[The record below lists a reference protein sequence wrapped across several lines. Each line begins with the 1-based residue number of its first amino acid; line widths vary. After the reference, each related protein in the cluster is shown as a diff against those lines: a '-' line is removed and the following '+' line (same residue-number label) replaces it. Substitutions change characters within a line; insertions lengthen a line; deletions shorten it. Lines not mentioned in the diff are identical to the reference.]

1 MATGNITI
9 AVKLEGVQNAA
20 QQLDQLKNKITKGL
34 NFGKVALGI
43 TAVSQGLNILRQGLA
58 AANRIMN
65 TTIERY
71 AQFDK
76 GLANVSTLLGDQANK
91 YLPQYRRELIALS
104 SKYGEAVENLTKPLY
119 DVISASV
126 EPAKAMQL
134 LDVAAKGAK
143 VGIADLGTAVDT
155 YTTSINA
162 WHLAV
167 DQAAKVADIWQ
178 MTIKRGKTTLGEIG
192 QNLAKVAPLAAA
204 LNVPIEQIAAGL
216 ATLTKQGVPT
226 AIAFTQLAAI
236 FRGLVRHEKDAA
248 RHFPKLAPI
257 FNKQALASMGLQK
270 WLTKLYEATGGNV
283 NILVKLFGRA
293 EAINAVLAMT
303 GKNAK
308 MAAEDLAAMQ
318 NATGEL
324 ERGFENVKKS
334 FSFRWDQLK
343 TKFQNIALVLGESLA
358 PAALAVGNVVAKILQ
373 LVNPLL
379 RLLGK
384 MPLGIQVLTAAV
396 IGLVAAQ
403 SKWAWASKLARL
415 NVISLSKA
423 AIQQTRAF
431 YKLSFSVANINRK
444 LPTLQRL
451 LGGTTKASRILSG
464 VFQAGLAP
472 AIAFATTE
480 VIRAIDAFKEMRKAH
495 KELMESLSSMSDLQ
509 LAQTMVASLE
519 IARKEIAETGKV
531 SKETRKQFKLLV
543 KAGKID
549 KSVLDALDDAV
560 QLNKEWTFWQL
571 RLADAVKK
579 WREEHKKSKGKE
591 PAPDKDFKDLN
602 KLLDELLNK
611 TKDTGEAISEL
622 PAKFKP
628 LHDALHKY
636 NIDVSQLLERMEK
649 GVKLKISYEIPEI
662 PIDEADIEEKQEQMP
677 KLTVKTDFSVEGITE
692 EDAARI
698 KGALNSVQYAFAD
711 TFADIM
717 TGTMSLKKAFHSLG
731 YSIQKA
737 FVQLA
742 AQSVARSIF
751 AQLHSIL
758 TAAGGYIVQAG
769 AKLIQWFVGTMGPL
783 GIPAAAASIAG
794 IIALFNQL
802 KHAVGFAEGGLWTG
816 GPAYIVPVTPGAP
829 IGMISERGE
838 PEYIVP
844 ASKAQASTVIIEN
857 HYHIS
862 GAVID
867 KQAFEGFVDDINYI
881 QRRENFLRRG

>member
-58 AANRIMN
+58 AANRVMN

-104 SKYGEAVENLTKPLY
+104 SKYGEAVTNLTKPLY

-167 DQAAKVADIWQ
+167 DQATKVADIWQ

-236 FRGLVRHEKDAA
+236 FRGLVRNQERAA
-248 RHFPKLAPI
+248 KHFPKLAPI

-384 MPLGIQVLTAAV
+384 MPSGIQVLTAAV
-396 IGLVAAQ
+396 IGLVAVQ
-403 SKWAWASKLARL
+403 NKWAWTSKLLSLDVGKLTKA
-415 NVISLSKA
+415 VISQGRAFFTLQGKISGVTAALGAAGLGA
-423 AIQQTRAF
+423 AIGFAITQ
-431 YKLSFSVANINRK
+431 VM
-444 LPTLQRL
+444 RL
-451 LGGTTKASRILSG
+451 VDAIKKA
-464 VFQAGLAP
+464 
-472 AIAFATTE
+472 
-480 VIRAIDAFKEMRKAH
+480 KKAH
-495 KELMESLSSMSDLQ
+495 EELIDFMRGFSDLSM
-509 LAQTMVASLE
+509 AQTVVADLE
-519 IARKEIAETGKV
+519 RARNQLQNTGKV
-531 SKETRKQFKLLV
+531 SKEVRKELKNLA

-549 KSVLDALDDAV
+549 ESVLESLKDEKALLAE
-560 QLNKEWTFWQL
+560 LHFWQI
-571 RLADAVKK
+571 K
-579 WREEHKKSKGKE
+579 
-591 PAPDKDFKDLN
+591 LN
-602 KLLDELLNK
+602 KLTEEWKAKHAKAADS
-611 TKDTGEAISEL
+611 TKKSTEAIQQLGIAAETSAEATQQL
-622 PAKFKP
+622 GSALEGTPSTKA
-628 LHDALHKY
+628 LERWRILINALHTY
-636 NIDVSQLLERMEK
+636 RIDVSDLIERLEK
-649 GVKLKISYEIPEI
+649 GFTPKISYQIEKLPVDELSLPELPPLKI
-662 PIDEADIEEKQEQMP
+662 H
-677 KLTVKTDFSVEGITE
+677 VEGITE

-698 KGALNSVQYAFAD
+698 QGTLDSVQYAFAD

-794 IIALFNQL
+794 IVALFNQL